1 MAFKPDINDLRAS
14 AALKIALTLNSE
26 GYEVIAVEPNIKMHN
41 ILKLVSIKEALMNSD
56 IIAILVNHKDFM
68 QPSIKKDLI
77 NKHTLDFC
85 GLLKS

>member
-56 IIAILVNHKDFM
+56 IIAILVNHEGFYATVNQKR
-68 QPSIKKDLI
+68 L
-77 NKHTLDFC
+77 NK
-85 GLLKS
+85 

>member
-77 NKHTLDFC
+77 NKHIRLRDY
-85 GLLKS
+85 